1 MERRIVTLAPANGG
15 WRIDVP
21 GQGGRVMGDMHAAL
35 AEAWRVAREVHTS
48 TGVPTAVKV
57 KMGRG
62 DGVMI
67 GHIATDANAR
77 RWT

>member
-1 MERRIVTLAPANGG
+1 MERRIVTLAPANGC

-21 GQGGRVMGDMHAAL
+21 DQDGRIMGDMHAAL
-35 AEAWRVAREVHTS
+35 AEAWRLARDVHTS

-57 KMGRG
+57 KMGCG

-67 GHIATDANAR
+67 GYNG
-77 RWT
+77 

>member
-21 GQGGRVMGDMHAAL
+21 NQAGRDLGDMPAAL

-48 TGVPTAVKV
+48 TGVPAAMKV
-57 KMGRG
+57 RVGCG
-62 DGVMI
+62 DGITI
-67 GHIATDANAR
+67 G
-77 RWT
+77 